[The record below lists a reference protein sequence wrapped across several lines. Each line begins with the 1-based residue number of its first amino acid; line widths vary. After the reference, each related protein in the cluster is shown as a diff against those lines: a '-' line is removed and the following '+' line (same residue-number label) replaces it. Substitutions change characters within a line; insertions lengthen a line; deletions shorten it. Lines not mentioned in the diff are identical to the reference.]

1 MVSESHGDPM
11 PAPVKPLGRIGG
23 YTTPPSERAAL
34 DQTDLRLLLLLSE
47 DARIS
52 QRSLARELGMSAPAV
67 ADRLARLHR
76 QGVIEGYGVRLNWS
90 ALGYPT
96 IVYLT
101 VTAAQGYE
109 QGTIMSQLAGLPEV
123 EEVMLVTGDID
134 MLVRVRVRDHTH
146 LRDLLINR
154 VWQIEGI
161 QRTETSLSIAEMKSK
176 NHVSELL
183 ADMIGPAEPG
193 SGNPAAAESPS
204 REAEADS

>member
-1 MVSESHGDPM
+1 VSE
-11 PAPVKPLGRIGG
+11 AKVIGG
-23 YTTPPSERAAL
+23 YAAVPSERATL
-34 DQTDLRLLLLLSE
+34 DATDLRLLLLLSE

-52 QRSLARELGMSAPAV
+52 QRSLARELGMSPPAV

-76 QGVIEGYGVRLNWS
+76 QGVITGYGVRLDWS

-101 VTAAQGYE
+101 VTAMHGHE
-109 QGTIMSQLAGLPEV
+109 QATIMAALAALPEV

-146 LRDLLINR
+146 LRDLLINS

-161 QRTETSLSIAEMKSK
+161 QRTETSLSIAEMKPK
-176 NHVSELL
+176 NWASELL
-183 ADMIGPAEPG
+183 ADMIARATTDDEG
-193 SGNPAAAESPS
+193 AAG
-204 REAEADS
+204 

>member
-1 MVSESHGDPM
+1 VTVGAQGDGR
-11 PAPVKPLGRIGG
+11 PAPVRPLGSIGDLAAV
-23 YTTPPSERAAL
+23 PSEPVAL
-34 DQTDLRLLLLLSE
+34 DTIDLRLLLLLSD

-76 QGVIEGYGVRLNWS
+76 QGVIAGYGVRLNWS

-101 VTAAQGYE
+101 VTAVQGYE
-109 QGTIMSQLAGLPEV
+109 QGTIMSRLAALPEV
-123 EEVMLVTGDID
+123 EEVMLVTGDFD

-146 LRDLLINR
+146 LRDLLING

-161 QRTETSLSIAEMKSK
+161 QRTETSLSIAEMKPK
-176 NHVSELL
+176 NTASELL
-183 ADMIGPAEPG
+183 TDMIARQTGAVTGQHEG
-193 SGNPAAAESPS
+193 AAG
-204 REAEADS
+204 

>member
-1 MVSESHGDPM
+1 MTSMEGKGVIMPTESRRVTPSAAGAPLSTISEYTQDP
-11 PAPVKPLGRIGG
+11 A
-23 YTTPPSERAAL
+23 ERATL
-34 DQTDLRLLLLLSE
+34 DAVDLRLLLLLSA

-67 ADRLARLHR
+67 ADRLARLDR
-76 QGVIEGYGVRLNWS
+76 QGVIQGYGVRLNWS

-101 VTAAQGYE
+101 VTSMHGYT
-109 QGTIMSQLAGLPEV
+109 QGTIMEQLAAIREV

-146 LRDLLINR
+146 LRDLLINQ

-161 QRTETSLSIAEMKSK
+161 QRTDTSLSIAEMRPK
-176 NHVSELL
+176 NTATELL
-183 ADMIGPAEPG
+183 TEMLERIDV
-193 SGNPAAAESPS
+193 
-204 REAEADS
+204 D

>member
-1 MVSESHGDPM
+1 MSAGTQGDPGPGENT
-11 PAPVKPLGRIGG
+11 PAPVKPLGSIGDLAAV
-23 YTTPPSERAAL
+23 PSDPATL
-34 DQTDLRLLLLLSE
+34 DAIDLRLLLLLSD

-76 QGVIEGYGVRLNWS
+76 QGVITGYGVRLNWS

-101 VTAAQGYE
+101 VTAVQGYE
-109 QGTIMSQLAGLPEV
+109 QGRIMSRLAALPEV
-123 EEVMLVTGDID
+123 EEVMLVTGDFD

-146 LRDLLINR
+146 LRDLLING

-161 QRTETSLSIAEMKSK
+161 QRTETSLSIAEMKPK
-176 NHVSELL
+176 NSASELL
-183 ADMIGPAEPG
+183 ADMIA
-193 SGNPAAAESPS
+193 
-204 REAEADS
+204 RETGVPDGEREGTA

>member
-1 MVSESHGDPM
+1 MTAQGGDK
-11 PAPVKPLGRIGG
+11 PVRPLGSIGG
-23 YTTPPSERAAL
+23 FAAVPSQPASL
-34 DQTDLRLLLLLSE
+34 DVVDLKLLKLLSD
-47 DARIS
+47 DARTS

-76 QGVIEGYGVRLNWS
+76 QGVITGYGVRLDWS

-101 VTAAQGYE
+101 VTAVQGYE
-109 QGTIMSQLAGLPEV
+109 QGTILARLGALPEV

-146 LRDLLINR
+146 LRDLLING

-161 QRTETSLSIAEMKSK
+161 QRTETSLTIAEMKPK
-176 NHVSELL
+176 NAASELL
-183 ADMIGPAEPG
+183 ADMIARETPTGQPG
-193 SGNPAAAESPS
+193 VEELA
-204 REAEADS
+204 

>member
-1 MVSESHGDPM
+1 MTVGARDGDGT
-11 PAPVKPLGRIGG
+11 APVRPLGSIGG
-23 YTTPPSERAAL
+23 YAAVPSERAAL
-34 DQTDLRLLLLLSE
+34 DATDLRLLLLLSE

-52 QRSLARELGMSAPAV
+52 QRSLARELGMSPPAV

-76 QGVIEGYGVRLNWS
+76 QGVITGYGVRLNWS

-101 VTAAQGYE
+101 VTAVQGYE
-109 QGTIMSQLAGLPEV
+109 QGTIMARLAALPEV

-146 LRDLLINR
+146 LRDLLINS

-161 QRTETSLSIAEMKSK
+161 QRTETSLSIAEMRPK
-176 NHVSELL
+176 NTASELL
-183 ADMIGPAEPG
+183 ADMIARATGPATDDDEG
-193 SGNPAAAESPS
+193 AAG
-204 REAEADS
+204 

>member
-1 MVSESHGDPM
+1 VTAGTQGDGR
-11 PAPVKPLGRIGG
+11 PAPVKPLGSIGDLAAV
-23 YTTPPSERAAL
+23 PSEPVAL
-34 DQTDLRLLLLLSE
+34 DTIDLRLLLLLSD

-76 QGVIEGYGVRLNWS
+76 QGVIAGYGVRLNWS

-101 VTAAQGYE
+101 VTAVQGYE
-109 QGTIMSQLAGLPEV
+109 QGMIMSRLAALPEV
-123 EEVMLVTGDID
+123 EEVMLVTGDFD

-146 LRDLLINR
+146 LRDLLINS

-161 QRTETSLSIAEMKSK
+161 QRTETSLSIAEMKPK
-176 NHVSELL
+176 NSASELL
-183 ADMIGPAEPG
+183 ADMLARETGAVTGQHEG
-193 SGNPAAAESPS
+193 AAG
-204 REAEADS
+204 

>member
-1 MVSESHGDPM
+1 VTAGTPGEFGREDPR
-11 PAPVKPLGRIGG
+11 PAQVKPLGSIGDHAAA
-23 YTTPPSERAAL
+23 PSEPAAL
-34 DQTDLRLLLLLSE
+34 DAIDLRLLLLLSD

-76 QGVIEGYGVRLNWS
+76 QGVIAGYGVRLNWS

-101 VTAAQGYE
+101 VTAVQSYE
-109 QGTIMSQLAGLPEV
+109 QGTIMTSLAALPEV
-123 EEVMLVTGDID
+123 EEVMLVTGNFD

-146 LRDLLINR
+146 LRDLLING

-161 QRTETSLSIAEMKSK
+161 QRTETSLSIAEMKPK
-176 NHVSELL
+176 NTASELL
-183 ADMIGPAEPG
+183 ADMIARQTG
-193 SGNPAAAESPS
+193 STDAQTEGTA
-204 REAEADS
+204 